1 MIVTIMKTISI
12 QLINPNTTAAMTEK
26 MAVAARQVAAA
37 GTRIL
42 AVQSATGPASI
53 ESATDEAMALP
64 GLLAQIRAGEAAG
77 VDAHVIACFGDPG
90 LRAAREVAHAPVIGI
105 AEAAMQMACLVAA
118 SFSIVTT
125 LARTVPTAQ
134 RLLDDYGM
142 RARCRRVRATGIAVL
157 ELEGQTSD
165 LLKQRIG
172 DECRQALAQDGVGAI
187 VLGCAGMA
195 DLCRELSLELG
206 IPVIDGVTSAVKLAE
221 ALVALG
227 IRTSKR
233 GDYAPPAVKPYAG
246 VMAQFSPTA

>member
-1 MIVTIMKTISI
+1 MRV

-37 GTRIL
+37 GTQIL

-53 ESATDEAMALP
+53 ESATDEALALP
-64 GLLAQIRAGEAAG
+64 GLLARIRAGEAAG

-90 LRAAREVAHAPVIGI
+90 LRAARELAVAPVIGI
-105 AEAAMQMACLVAA
+105 AEAAMQLACLVSA
-118 SFSIVTT
+118 SFSVVTT

-157 ELEGQTSD
+157 ELEAQTSD
-165 LLKQRIG
+165 LLRQKIG
-172 DECRQALAQDGVGAI
+172 NECRLALAEDGVGAI

-195 DLCRELSLELG
+195 DLCAELTQELG
-206 IPVIDGVTSAVKLAE
+206 VPVIDGVTAAVKLAE
-221 ALVALG
+221 ALVALR

-233 GDYAPPAVKPYAG
+233 GDYAAPSVKPYVG
-246 VMAQFSPTA
+246 VMAQFAPVA

>member
-1 MIVTIMKTISI
+1 MKL
-12 QLINPNTTAAMTEK
+12 QLINPNTTVAMTEK

-37 GTRIL
+37 GTQIL

-53 ESATDEAMALP
+53 ESATDEALALP

-90 LRAAREVAHAPVIGI
+90 LRAAREVASAPVIGI
-105 AEAAMQMACLVAA
+105 AEAAMQLACLVSA
-118 SFSIVTT
+118 SFSVVTT

-157 ELEGQTSD
+157 ELEAQTTD
-165 LLKQRIG
+165 LLRQKIAN
-172 DECRQALAQDGVGAI
+172 ECRLALAEDGVGAI

-195 DLCRELSLELG
+195 DLCAELTQELG
-206 IPVIDGVTSAVKLAE
+206 VPVIDGVTAAVKLAE
-221 ALVALG
+221 ALVALR

-233 GDYAPPAVKPYAG
+233 GDYAPPSIKPYAG
-246 VMAQFSPTA
+246 VMAQFAPAA

>member
-1 MIVTIMKTISI
+1 MKNISI

-42 AVQSATGPASI
+42 AVQSTTGPASI

-90 LRAAREVAHAPVIGI
+90 LRAAREIALAPVIGI
-105 AEAAMQMACLVAA
+105 AEAAMQMACLLSA

-142 RARCRRVRATGIAVL
+142 RTRCRRVRATGIAVL
-157 ELEGQTSD
+157 ELEGQTSAP
-165 LLKQRIG
+165 LKQKIG
-172 DECRQALAQDGVGAI
+172 DECRLALAQDGAGAI

-206 IPVIDGVTSAVKLAE
+206 VPVIDGVTAAVKLAE
-221 ALVALG
+221 ALAALG
-227 IRTSKR
+227 LRTSKH
-233 GDYAPPAVKPYAG
+233 GDYAEPGIKPYAG
-246 VMAQFSPTA
+246 LMAQFAPTA

>member
-1 MIVTIMKTISI
+1 MKI

-37 GTRIL
+37 GTQIL

-90 LRAAREVAHAPVIGI
+90 LRAARELASAPVIGI
-105 AEAAMQMACLVAA
+105 AEAAMQMACLVSA
-118 SFSIVTT
+118 SFSVVTT
-125 LARTVPTAQ
+125 LARTVPTAE

-142 RARCRRVRATGIAVL
+142 RTRCRRVRATGIAVL
-157 ELEGQTSD
+157 ELDAQTS
-165 LLKQRIG
+165 LLLRQKIG
-172 DECRQALAQDGVGAI
+172 DECRLALAEDGIGAI

-195 DLCRELSLELG
+195 DLCTELTQALG
-206 IPVIDGVTSAVKLAE
+206 VPVIDGVTAAIKLAE
-221 ALVALG
+221 ALVGLKL
-227 IRTSKR
+227 RTSKW
-233 GDYAPPAVKPYAG
+233 GDYAAPDIKPYTG
-246 VMAQFSPTA
+246 VMAQFLQA